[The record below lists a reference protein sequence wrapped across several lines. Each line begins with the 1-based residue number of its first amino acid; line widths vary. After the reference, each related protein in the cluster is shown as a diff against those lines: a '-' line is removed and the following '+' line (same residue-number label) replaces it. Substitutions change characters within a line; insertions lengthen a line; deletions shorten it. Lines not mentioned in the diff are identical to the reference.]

1 MMAGLCHAR
10 FALASPPLHGR
21 SSRNKDARK
30 ALNVTRSV
38 LHHSRPLV
46 PILLAFCAC
55 FVDVVC
61 ILGLFHTFTAFITG
75 TLVVLCTEVFHKGD
89 HAALKVFVLAVF
101 LAATLFW
108 YLAVTHL
115 VGKGRVTVRH
125 LFALE
130 ALLVAVFML
139 VAGLG
144 DPGASGP
151 LSAVTL
157 LAVGLSTVAM
167 ALQNVIML
175 TILNRHVPTTMM
187 TGNSLKLVL
196 GIADYFQHPETR
208 EDSRSR
214 VVHQA
219 LVLAAFAA
227 GGLFASLLMTFF
239 GFWSLGVPVS
249 VLMLLALV
257 QPESEEQSS

>member
-1 MMAGLCHAR
+1 MLDRTA
-10 FALASPPLHGR
+10 
-21 SSRNKDARK
+21 
-30 ALNVTRSV
+30 

-46 PILLAFCAC
+46 PVLLAFCAC

-89 HAALKVFVLAVF
+89 NAALKLFVLAVF
-101 LAATLFW
+101 FVSTLVW
-108 YLAVTHL
+108 YVFVTSLVEKRKIAV
-115 VGKGRVTVRH
+115 GH

-130 ALLVAVFML
+130 AVLVAAFML

-144 DPGASGP
+144 DPMASGP

-157 LAVGLSTVAM
+157 TAVGFSTVAM

-175 TILNRHVPTTMM
+175 TMLNRHVPTTMM

-196 GIADYFQHPETR
+196 GIADYLQHPATR
-208 EDSRSR
+208 QDSRSR
-214 VVHQA
+214 ILHQS
-219 LVLAAFAA
+219 LVIAAFAA
-227 GGLFASLLMTFF
+227 GGLLAGLLMIYVA
-239 GFWSLGVPVS
+239 FWALVVPIVI
-249 VLMLLALV
+249 LLLLAAV
-257 QPESEEQSS
+257 QPGTEVDAG

>member
-1 MMAGLCHAR
+1 M
-10 FALASPPLHGR
+10 
-21 SSRNKDARK
+21 D
-30 ALNVTRSV
+30 RSV

-55 FVDVVC
+55 FIDVVC

-75 TLVVLCTEVFHKGD
+75 TLVVLCTEVFHQSD
-89 HAALKVFVLAVF
+89 NAALKVFVLAMF
-101 LAATLFW
+101 FASTLFW
-108 YLAVTHL
+108 YMAVTRL
-115 VGKGRVTVRH
+115 VQARKVAVSH

-130 ALLVAVFML
+130 AVLVTGFMI

-144 DPGASGP
+144 DPAAGGP

-157 LAVGLSTVAM
+157 TAVAFSTIAM

-196 GIADYFQHPETR
+196 GVADYFQHPETR
-208 EDSRSR
+208 TDSRSR
-214 VVHQA
+214 IVHQS
-219 LVLAAFAA
+219 LVIAAFAI
-227 GGLFASLLMTFF
+227 GGLLASFLMNTLEFWALAVPIAVLL
-239 GFWSLGVPVS
+239 
-249 VLMLLALV
+249 LLAAV
-257 QPESEEQSS
+257 QPADEAKAA